1 MALYESVIIGRQDLT
16 TSQFETIVNEFI
28 SVIESLKGK
37 IQKKE
42 SWGLRNLAYKINKNR
57 KGHYMLL
64 NIDGPADAI
73 VEYERLMRLHEDI
86 IRFLT
91 MRIKSVDE
99 KPSPLMSNK
108 NDRQKNVSADDISE
122 STENLKR
129 NIIMTQ
135 FNIKREALRKPN
147 QKRKKSCPFSA
158 PNTPEI
164 DYKDLKVL
172 TRYVSERGKI
182 IPSRISAVSAKR
194 QRELSKAIKRARFL
208 ALMPYVVG

>member
-28 SVIESLKGK
+28 SVIESLKGT

-122 STENLKR
+122 LTE
-129 NIIMTQ
+129 
-135 FNIKREALRKPN
+135 
-147 QKRKKSCPFSA
+147 S
-158 PNTPEI
+158 
-164 DYKDLKVL
+164 
-172 TRYVSERGKI
+172 
-182 IPSRISAVSAKR
+182 
-194 QRELSKAIKRARFL
+194 
-208 ALMPYVVG
+208 

>member
-28 SVIESLKGK
+28 SVIESLKGT

-108 NDRQKNVSADDISE
+108 NDRQKNVSAEDISE
-122 STENLKR
+122 TTE
-129 NIIMTQ
+129 
-135 FNIKREALRKPN
+135 
-147 QKRKKSCPFSA
+147 
-158 PNTPEI
+158 
-164 DYKDLKVL
+164 
-172 TRYVSERGKI
+172 G
-182 IPSRISAVSAKR
+182 
-194 QRELSKAIKRARFL
+194 
-208 ALMPYVVG
+208 

>member
-28 SVIESLKGK
+28 SVIESLKGT

-99 KPSPLMSNK
+99 KPSPLVSNK
-108 NDRQKNVSADDISE
+108 NDRQKNVSADDTSE
-122 STENLKR
+122 STE
-129 NIIMTQ
+129 
-135 FNIKREALRKPN
+135 A
-147 QKRKKSCPFSA
+147 
-158 PNTPEI
+158 
-164 DYKDLKVL
+164 
-172 TRYVSERGKI
+172 
-182 IPSRISAVSAKR
+182 
-194 QRELSKAIKRARFL
+194 
-208 ALMPYVVG
+208 

>member
-28 SVIESLKGK
+28 SVIESLKGT

-64 NIDGPADAI
+64 NIDGPAEAI

-122 STENLKR
+122 PTD
-129 NIIMTQ
+129 
-135 FNIKREALRKPN
+135 A
-147 QKRKKSCPFSA
+147 
-158 PNTPEI
+158 
-164 DYKDLKVL
+164 
-172 TRYVSERGKI
+172 
-182 IPSRISAVSAKR
+182 
-194 QRELSKAIKRARFL
+194 
-208 ALMPYVVG
+208 